1 MGRAYT
7 PPHSKLGLLL
17 RCGALLA
24 GVWLL
29 LTLAARSGAWPAS
42 SSSVNVAEQDADDLA
57 SYGGWGFATLGSSG
71 TRRQLQPH
79 EMCSWETAVEVRV
92 HTSLGLAT

>member
-29 LTLAARSGAWPAS
+29 LTLAARSGTWPGS
-42 SSSVNVAEQDADDLA
+42 GGGVAEEETDDLA
-57 SYGGWGFATLGSSG
+57 SYGGWGFATLGSTG
-71 TRRQLQPH
+71 TQRQLQPH
-79 EMCSWETAVEVRV
+79 EMCSWETAVEVSRPASSGS
-92 HTSLGLAT
+92 TQR